1 MCCLQCIMY
10 YVTPTTVTGLKQV
23 ALFKIFNGTLG
34 EWNTGPVH
42 LKLKEGAK
50 PLHGRPFPVPKI
62 HKNTLIKD

>member
-1 MCCLQCIMY
+1 MY

-34 EWNTGPVH
+34 EWNTGSVH
-42 LKLKEGAK
+42 FKLKEGAQ
-50 PLHGRPFPVPKI
+50 PLPGRPVPVPKI